1 MKQERHSVCT
11 GHAPTISVNAALST
25 SLDLDRRSAP
35 DKVRHP
41 RRSRQA
47 PKRVYGAVKSA
58 SAELRFSESV
68 ATAVACHS
76 WHPALDEAVNNRDLS
91 TGETGEFAGE
101 NVGFGLNRGG

>member
-1 MKQERHSVCT
+1 
-11 GHAPTISVNAALST
+11 
-25 SLDLDRRSAP
+25 
-35 DKVRHP
+35 
-41 RRSRQA
+41 
-47 PKRVYGAVKSA
+47 VKSA
-58 SAELRFSESV
+58 SAELKTFESV